1 MTTPIFISYREEDAK
16 PWALLLRDELA
27 AAFGEEQLFLD
38 KDALRSGEWRAQIR
52 EALSRCRVMLVVMGR
67 RWLTASSGS
76 GQRRLDDVADVHR
89 QEIALALSLAHVT
102 LIPVRVDGTVMP
114 RAEELPEDIR
124 SLTERQSYQISD
136 GSARR
141 AADLA
146 LLLADIKRLTG
157 LKERAKLPGGSGRA
171 THLQWLTRAAA
182 IVLAGLVASI
192 AILVG
197 TEIALGWTFDP
208 AEISLIVLICT
219 GMMIPGARLRARWKG
234 RSHDVRT

>member
-38 KDALRSGEWRAQIR
+38 KDALRPGEWRAQIR

-67 RWLTASSGS
+67 RWLTVSSGS

-157 LKERAKLPGGSGRA
+157 LETRAKLPGSNGRA
-171 THLQWLTRAAA
+171 THLQWLARAAA
-182 IVLAGLVASI
+182 IVLAGLAASI

-197 TEIALGWTFDP
+197 TEIAFGWAFDP

-219 GMMIPGARLRARWKG
+219 GMMIPGARLRARWKA